1 MFCEFHLFYL
11 PSGFPDFILDVAKL
25 DDRYKELSVNEN
37 SYFENNIHA
46 NQFNLRK
53 NLQSLG
59 TPVNKTR

>member
-1 MFCEFHLFYL
+1 MFTFFNW
-11 PSGFPDFILDVAKL
+11 PSGFPDYILDVAKL